1 MKKIWTLS
9 FLILLFSAPSLVHG
23 QPFTIVGPRALGMGG
38 ASVAAVNDATA
49 VYWNPAALADFMKFE
64 IRIPAGA
71 AIRDHISLQDKWDRI
86 IEIEGLINAYDPL
99 ALTEFDQ
106 LLTDLEK
113 PGTGTDLDANTGLY
127 ISIPLSKSAIAISSP
142 AFGYAGLYPT
152 IDTLNR
158 DTSTTP
164 PPPPN
169 SIVYNNSEITGIGVL
184 TVEPTFSFA
193 TKLGEKVFV
202 GANAKMIYASTFI
215 HSDNIMTGDIDNFID
230 NLDASQTDSNKP
242 GFDAGVLIKP
252 TKTLNIGIVGRNLN
266 SPSFPIK
273 GYIAKRQPSGDVT
286 TVYSEGEVELE
297 PQFRAGI
304 AFKPFG
310 FLTFSADY
318 DISKNK
324 SIGIPGS
331 EDQTAAAGLEIT
343 LPKEIIS
350 IRGGVYKNLAD
361 DNSNPVYTAGLGV
374 RLFFLRVD
382 VAGAYDFEE
391 QEAQVAANIALRF

>member
-1 MKKIWTLS
+1 MKKSAFFVLCVIL
-9 FLILLFSAPSLVHG
+9 FLPLFAYS

-38 ASVAAVNDATA
+38 ASVAAVNDSSA
-49 VYWNPAALADFMKFE
+49 VYWNPAALGGFKKLE
-64 IRIPAGA
+64 IRIPVGA

-86 IEIEGLINAYDPL
+86 IEIKGLIDNRNSQ
-99 ALTEFDQ
+99 ALDEFDR
-106 LLTDLEK
+106 LLTDLER

-127 ISIPLSKSAIAISSP
+127 IAIPFSGSAIAISSP

-152 IDTLNR
+152 IDTYHRNT
-158 DTSTTP
+158 TSSLP
-164 PPPPN
+164 LPDN
-169 SIVYNNSEITGIGVL
+169 SVLYNNSAVTGMGMI

-193 TKLGEKVFV
+193 TRLGENVLI

-215 HSDNIMTGDIDNFID
+215 HSTNIRTVDIDNFID
-230 NLDASQTDSNKP
+230 NMDASRTDSNKA
-242 GFDAGVLIKP
+242 GLDAGIVIKL
-252 TKTLNIGIVGRNLN
+252 TESISMGIVGRNLN

-273 GYIAKRQPSGDVT
+273 GYIAQQEGSGKVMTIYTD
-286 TVYSEGEVELE
+286 GELELE
-297 PQFRAGI
+297 PQYRAGV
-304 AFKPFG
+304 AFRPLS
-310 FLTFSADY
+310 FLTLSADY

-324 SIGIPGS
+324 SIGIPGY

-361 DNSNPVYTAGLGV
+361 SDSNPVYTAGLGI

-382 VAGAYDFEE
+382 VAGAYDFQE
-391 QEAQVAANIALRF
+391 QESQVAASLALRF